1 MPVGYQYVIRS
12 SDTVEALGTMPLKDD
27 DQARLFGAGVIRD
40 LIENAA
46 TRYAG
51 YTMDIIQGERAV
63 ASIPF
68 GDGEVE
74 CCSKQQAVRSRAAT
88 IS

>member
-1 MPVGYQYVIRS
+1 MPVGYQYVIHS
-12 SDTVEALGTMPLKDD
+12 SDTVEALGTMPLEDD
-27 DQARLFGAGVIRD
+27 DEARLFGAGVIRD

-68 GDGEVE
+68 GDGEAE
-74 CCSKQQAVRSRAAT
+74 CWPKQQAVRSRAAT